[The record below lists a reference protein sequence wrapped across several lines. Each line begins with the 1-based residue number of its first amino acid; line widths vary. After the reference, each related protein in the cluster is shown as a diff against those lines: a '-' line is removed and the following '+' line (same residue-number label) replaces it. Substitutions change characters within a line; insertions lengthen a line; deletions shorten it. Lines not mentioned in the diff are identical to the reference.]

1 MKELKK
7 VDKKSQTYKNLQ
19 KAFEGESAAR
29 VRYQIFSSQ
38 AKKEGYVHAA
48 NVFTESSDNE
58 KEHAEI
64 WFKLLYDGAVPA
76 TTECLKIAAGNE
88 KYE

>member
-1 MKELKK
+1 MN
-7 VDKKSQTYKNLQ
+7 KSDFIKFKQTETYKNLE

-38 AKKEGYVHAA
+38 AKKDGLFHISQTFTAA
-48 NVFTESSDNE
+48 SDNE

-64 WFKLLYDGAVPA
+64 
-76 TTECLKIAAGNE
+76 
-88 KYE
+88 